1 MAETEL
7 WLSLTHIW
15 PLTFKRQKQD
25 SRLLWE
31 HIITTLF
38 FITHAYWMSWFI
50 WMAREQVCKT
60 QGIRPV
66 NYLHLKTLIHK
77 IFSAIQESLH
87 HAQTHTLLNT
97 ECFSVVRWNIISLT
111 MSIQEFDVCWPS
123 KEDWG
128 CYLHR
133 RQIPYP
139 FSLLGKWCYQY
150 LLKVPFSFPQYNINL
165 QGKLVLAWLH
175 FEKGF
180 IPAYYFPCNVL
191 GYI

>member
-1 MAETEL
+1 MTQFD
-7 WLSLTHIW
+7 TY
-15 PLTFKRQKQD
+15 LTFNLQKAEARFKIALRTYNHDLVFYYTCILNVMVYLDGTWASMQN
-25 SRLLWE
+25 SGYQ
-31 HIITTLF
+31 TSQLF
-38 FITHAYWMSWFI
+38 TF
-50 WMAREQVCKT
+50 
-60 QGIRPV
+60 
-66 NYLHLKTLIHK
+66 TLIHK